1 VPVFSATASSAE
13 APLIDPGLC
22 DATFVGVSVKRI
34 EGGNFG
40 DGDRFVWA
48 FQLLDDDGEVI
59 YEEREDHD
67 RYGDPVIIDGLT
79 SLSTNTKSKTQP
91 RAVRY
96 LKALMTDAEFAA
108 FVDGADVEAE
118 TLIDRKVQVDIGI
131 RDNGWPTVANVLPA
145 RKARTSKARA

>member
-1 VPVFSATASSAE
+1 
-13 APLIDPGLC
+13 
-22 DATFVGVSVKRI
+22 
-34 EGGNFG
+34 
-40 DGDRFVWA
+40 
-48 FQLLDDDGEVI
+48 LDDDGEVI